1 MLKKSISVIL
11 AALML
16 MSMLTITAFA
26 GVNSFSVNV
35 ENGYAERM
43 VFDDDGEEDWVVI
56 TSGLAG
62 ETIYITPD
70 TTPDGK
76 YFAGIEVNG
85 VYEDSSTF
93 EMPAKNVTVKC
104 VFKDQAPYSIDLTG
118 DGKFVGKEADRSILT
133 SIIHYAELTGAI
145 NSVSD
150 GYDVNGDGRGE
161 FTYNAAYASGPMFK
175 RSTRTNLTGIYSM
188 VLYKSGL
195 KYNLVFKYGNPSINI
210 KSKSVKAGKS
220 FALKVNNGTVKKWT
234 SNKSKVAGVT
244 KNGVVVGF
252 RKGKATIT
260 ALTYSGKKLT
270 CKVKVTTNPK
280 LNKKKVTVK
289 VKRSVK
295 VKLTGKASA
304 VKNVYYNTKFAKIT
318 SKPTASKLVVKGLK
332 IGKTTLKIKVNGSYI
347 IKLKVVVKK

>member
-1 MLKKSISVIL
+1 MLKKSISFIL

-16 MSMLTITAFA
+16 MSMLSITAFA
-26 GVNSFSVNV
+26 AVNSFSVTV

-43 VFDDDGEEDWVVI
+43 VFDDDGEEDWIVI

-93 EMPAKNVTVKC
+93 EMPAKDVTVKC
-104 VFKDQAPYSIDLTG
+104 VFKDQGVYNIDLTG
-118 DGKFVGKEADRSILT
+118 DGKFVGKDADRGVLT
-133 SIIHYAELTGAI
+133 SIIHYAEMAGEI

-150 GYDVNGDGRGE
+150 GWDMNGDGRGD
-161 FTYNAAYASGPMFK
+161 FTYNSAYVNGPMFK
-175 RSTRTNLTGIYSM
+175 RASKTSLSGNHLLNL
-188 VLYKSGL
+188 KQSGL
-195 KYNLVFKYGNPSINI
+195 QYNLVFKFGSPSLNI
-210 KSKSVKAGKS
+210 KSKSIKAGNS

-234 SNKSKVAGVT
+234 TNKSTVAGVT
-244 KNGVVVGF
+244 KSGVVYGF

-270 CKVKVTTNPK
+270 CKVNVTTNPK

-289 VKRSVK
+289 AKHSVK
-295 VKLTGKASA
+295 VKLTGKTSA
-304 VKNVYYNTKFAKIT
+304 VKNVYYNTKYAKIT
-318 SKPTASKLVVKGLK
+318 SKTTATTLVVKGLQK
-332 IGKTTLKIKVNGSYI
+332 GKTTLKIKVNGSYI
-347 IKLKVVVKK
+347 IRLKVVVKK